1 MEEQEMGKLLKYEWK
16 KQHTTR
22 MQMGIT
28 LVIGILLYGGGI
40 FFEKGW
46 MLGTSLAFLV
56 LGAPL
61 VLFYMGIESIVILNR
76 DLKTKQ
82 SYMLWMIPKSVW
94 EILGAK
100 WIAEVLQ
107 MFFAFAAYSIVGLLC
122 LLGTVQYAGQMEAII
137 PLIQDLAENILQSPQ
152 AIATISWILLLCFVG
167 WTMII
172 MAGFLAVI
180 LSRTVLLNSKAAG
193 FLSVVL
199 FFIIVFIVERIYGF
213 SSNYISLYINGDC
226 FYDLWSI
233 IYYILSCLGLFGI
246 CGWLADK
253 KLSV

>member
-1 MEEQEMGKLLKYEWK
+1 MVKLLKYEWK
-16 KQHTTR
+16 KQR
-22 MQMGIT
+22 MTSMAMGIT
-28 LVIGILLYGGGI
+28 LVMGMLLYGAGI
-40 FFEKGW
+40 FWENSW
-46 MLGTSLAFLV
+46 MLGIRLV
-56 LGAPL
+56 FFMMGAPL
-61 VLFYMGIESIVILNR
+61 VLFYMGIEGIVILNR

-107 MFFAFAAYSIVGLLC
+107 MFFAFAAYSITGLLC
-122 LLGTVQYAGQMEAII
+122 VLGTVQYSGQMDAII

-152 AIATISWILLLCFVG
+152 SIATISWILLLCFAG

-193 FLSVVL
+193 FISVVL
-199 FFIIVFIVERIYGF
+199 FFVIVFIVEKIYGF

>member
-1 MEEQEMGKLLKYEWK
+1 
-16 KQHTTR
+16 
-22 MQMGIT
+22 
-28 LVIGILLYGGGI
+28 
-40 FFEKGW
+40 
-46 MLGTSLAFLV
+46 
-56 LGAPL
+56 
-61 VLFYMGIESIVILNR
+61 
-76 DLKTKQ
+76 
-82 SYMLWMIPKSVW
+82 MLWMLPKSVW

-107 MFFAFAAYSIVGLLC
+107 MFFAFAAYSIAGLLC
-122 LLGTVQYAGQMEAII
+122 ILGTVQYAGKMEAII
-137 PLIQDLAENILQSPQ
+137 SLIQNLAKNILQSPQ
-152 AIATISWILLLCFVG
+152 SIATISWILLLCFVG
-167 WTMII
+167 WTMVI

-199 FFIIVFIVERIYGF
+199 FFVIVYIVERIYGF
-213 SSNYISLYINGDC
+213 SSNYISLYINGEC

-233 IYYILSCLGLFGI
+233 IYYILSSLGLFGI